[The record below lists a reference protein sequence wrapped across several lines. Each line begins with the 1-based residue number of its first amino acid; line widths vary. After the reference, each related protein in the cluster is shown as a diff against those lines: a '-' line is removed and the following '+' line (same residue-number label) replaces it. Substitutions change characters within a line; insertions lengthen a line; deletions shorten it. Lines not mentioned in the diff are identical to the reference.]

1 VDLGGGVLSEETI
14 MTTIRH
20 TVCAVVPE
28 VDPDSVVPGKR
39 LADIGCNSIDRADI
53 VTRVMAELAVT
64 VPVWEFG
71 SGHNIGALIGIFQR
85 YS

>member
-1 VDLGGGVLSEETI
+1 VLSEETI
-14 MTTIRH
+14 MTTIRR

-28 VDPDSVVPGKR
+28 ADADLVAPGRR
-39 LADIGCNSIDRADI
+39 LAELGCNSIDRADI
-53 VTRVMAELAVT
+53 VTRVMEELAIT

-71 SGHNIGALIGIFQR
+71 SGHDVGTLIGIFQR